1 MARPER
7 ATASRQTGGRTRRG
21 RTRRGRPAGPVP
33 AEDLSGAHRAGGAG
47 PGWAD
52 QKGEQVPGDTEGR
65 RHPAKL
71 DQPGALGVARWPG
84 RHHPHGRSSAPRG
97 GGSTQSVGG
106 RPGHGRAQSVRS
118 PGDGALGRSLPHG
131 GGRHLTPAGDGR
143 GGIVRTRTLFDQLIQ
158 VRGSRRCDRRP
169 GRVHRPPADGR
180 RSLAAGS
187 LRSSGGKA
195 RARGRCR
202 EAGPR
207 RRRSDARARGRWG

>member
-1 MARPER
+1 MVGLAVVVLLGRFQRRTSPGPTGLVAQDPGGRIRRANRYPATRRVVGIQGSWISPER
-7 ATASRQTGGRTRRG
+7 WGSLGGLVGTTHTA
-21 RTRRGRPAGPVP
+21 
-33 AEDLSGAHRAGGAG
+33 
-47 PGWAD
+47 
-52 QKGEQVPGDTEGR
+52 GR
-65 RHPAKL
+65 RHPGEAGR
-71 DQPGALGVARWPG
+71 PGALGAARVMVG
-84 RHHPHGRSSAPRG
+84 PRA
-97 GGSTQSVGG
+97 SG
-106 RPGHGRAQSVRS
+106 RPGMGHS
-118 PGDGALGRSLPHG
+118 GAACHTG